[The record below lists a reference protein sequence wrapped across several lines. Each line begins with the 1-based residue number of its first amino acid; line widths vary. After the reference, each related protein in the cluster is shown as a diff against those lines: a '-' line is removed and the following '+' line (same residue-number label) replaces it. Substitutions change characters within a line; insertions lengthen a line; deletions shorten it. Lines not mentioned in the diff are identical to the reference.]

1 MNMRDYQIE
10 MDRRGLV
17 TTFEAQQ
24 EIKDAMVCQNNIN
37 YFDNETDRTH
47 WRQLKDRHIIAAV
60 KKSMPA
66 IEMPMDERGYKVLM
80 DEYLENIESREVT
93 LFWRELC

>member
-66 IEMPMDERGYKVLM
+66 IEMPMDESVYKVLM

>member
-24 EIKDAMVCQNNIN
+24 EIKEAMVCQNNIN

-66 IEMPMDERGYKVLM
+66 IEMPMDERVYKVLM

>member
-66 IEMPMDERGYKVLM
+66 IEMPMDERVSKVLM
-80 DEYLENIESREVT
+80 DEYLENNESREVT

>member
-66 IEMPMDERGYKVLM
+66 IEMPIGSSPGPARSPMAAQKA
-80 DEYLENIESREVT
+80 S
-93 LFWRELC
+93 